1 MRTKEEVMRILN
13 DCYDDLG
20 DIDLEAIGT
29 SEERDTETELRDEVI
44 DGINHLIWVV
54 SRGYPD

>member
-13 DCYDDLG
+13 DCYDELTDVS
-20 DIDLEAIGT
+20 LEAIGT
-29 SEERDTETELRDEVI
+29 SEERDTETELYDEVRE
-44 DGINHLIWVV
+44 GINHLIWVV